1 MVLLEFIITIIIL
14 AAIILMVYYF
24 FRGAKGDISLTSPV
38 ESRVD
43 EYLDR
48 RFQSL
53 VEEWQLVNQ
62 TKLQKFKEKNFKEL
76 EQDEARLGDLKKFE
90 AGMVNSLANL
100 EARLDT
106 VEKELAQ
113 KGSAKK

>member
-1 MVLLEFIITIIIL
+1 MELLEFIIIVIIL
-14 AAIILMVYYF
+14 CALIFLIYYF
-24 FRGAKGDISLTSPV
+24 IRGAKGDISLARPV

-48 RFQSL
+48 RIQNM
-53 VEEWQLVNQ
+53 VEEWQLVSRP
-62 TKLQKFKEKNFKEL
+62 KLQKFREKHYKEIEN
-76 EQDEARLGDLKKFE
+76 DEVRLAELKKYE
-90 AGMVNSLANL
+90 SGMQTTLLNL

-106 VEKELAQ
+106 VEKELAR

>member
-1 MVLLEFIITIIIL
+1 MDLLEFIIIVIIL
-14 AAIILMVYYF
+14 GAIIFIIYYF
-24 FRGAKGDISLTSPV
+24 LRGAKGKLSVTRPV

-48 RFQSL
+48 RFQNL

-62 TKLQKFKEKNFKEL
+62 PQLQKFKEQKYKEL
-76 EQDEARLGDLKKFE
+76 EQDEARLADLRKFE
-90 AGMVNSLANL
+90 ADMQNSLSKL
-100 EARLDT
+100 EARLDG

>member
-1 MVLLEFIITIIIL
+1 MELLEFIIIVVIL
-14 AAIILMVYYF
+14 CALIFLVYYF
-24 FRGAKGDISLTSPV
+24 IRGAKGDISLTRPV

-48 RFQSL
+48 RFQHM
-53 VEEWQLVNQ
+53 VEEWQLVSHP
-62 TKLQKFKEKNFKEL
+62 KLQKFKEKHYKEI
-76 EQDEARLGDLKKFE
+76 ENDEARLAELKSFE
-90 AGMVNSLANL
+90 SGVQTTLVNL

-113 KGSAKK
+113 KGSTEK